1 MTLVKTCLAAALGA
15 IIAAPAVAGG
25 PPGPAG
31 GQAFDA
37 FAQVCADTH
46 ADYPAMTAA
55 ADAGGWKATEVR
67 AGTMEG
73 VAVSDKISRD
83 KSMGGATLTL
93 FAWRGLKGAIQISAC
108 TVRVSKGRFDDLRGV
123 AQAWLGFAPQ
133 EGAEKKATF
142 RFTDA
147 AGAHK
152 PLAKTEYEDAAAGA
166 GMEILTVSADG
177 QDTILDLLKIKK

>member
-15 IIAAPAVAGG
+15 AIAASAHAATAQPA
-25 PPGPAG
+25 
-31 GQAFDA
+31 FEA
-37 FAQVCADTH
+37 FATVCADTRV
-46 ADYPAMTAA
+46 DYPAITAA
-55 ADAGGWKATEVR
+55 ADTGGWKAAEVR
-67 AGTMEG
+67 AATMEG

-83 KSMGGATLTL
+83 KAMGGSTLTL
-93 FAWRGLKGAIQISAC
+93 FAWRGLKGTIQISAC
-108 TVRVSKGRFDDLRGV
+108 AVRVSKARFDDLQGA
-123 AQAWLGFAPQ
+123 AQTWLGFAPQ
-133 EGAEKKATF
+133 DSAVKRATF

-152 PLAKTEYEDAAAGA
+152 PLAKTDYDDAAAGA